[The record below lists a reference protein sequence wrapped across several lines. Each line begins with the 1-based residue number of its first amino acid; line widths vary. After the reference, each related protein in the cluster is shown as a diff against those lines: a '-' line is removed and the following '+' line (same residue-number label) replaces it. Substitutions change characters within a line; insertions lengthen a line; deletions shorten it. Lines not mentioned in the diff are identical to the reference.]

1 MNWRT
6 PITLSVLV
14 VILIGAAYYGW
25 QSVVAPPDD
34 SVDNTAQGTPTTPP
48 TCKEV
53 TEVRKEKRIDAEDVL
68 VNVYNAGTIP
78 GLATTTLAALEG
90 EGFRAG
96 VADNAPAGATATNV
110 TILTSSRQS
119 PAVRLLAQQFG
130 GEVAYA
136 DAVADDRPGID
147 VVVGDAFQSVDV
159 EADNF
164 LVLRERAV
172 STTCKTKTTATP

>member
-34 SVDNTAQGTPTTPP
+34 SLGDSAQGTPTAP
-48 TCKEV
+48 TCKKV
-53 TEVRKEKRIDAEDVL
+53 TEVRKEKRIHASDVL

-110 TILTSSRQS
+110 TILTTSRQS

-130 GEVAYA
+130 GKVAYA

-147 VVVGDAFQSVDV
+147 VVVGDEFQSVDV

-164 LVLRERAV
+164 LVLKERAV
-172 STTCKTKTTATP
+172 STACKGKTTASR